1 MLAAISNMNQNCK
14 KANIGTVKKI
24 FNKYKNK
31 NSFLYNTLI
40 QAFNA

>member
-1 MLAAISNMNQNCK
+1 MKASVKHTFKLYASCYFKYESKLQ

-31 NSFLYNTLI
+31 K
-40 QAFNA
+40 